1 MRCMQRFAGNEDKVV
16 YMLGFRRLKEN
27 FQDRGSVNDDQ
38 WLFLSAR
45 MAAAGEGRGC
55 TG

>member
-1 MRCMQRFAGNEDKVV
+1 MRRMQRFAANEDKAV
-16 YMLGFRRLKEN
+16 YLLGCRRLKEN

-38 WLFLSAR
+38 RLFLSAR